1 MTLSPLGVEAGN
13 GVTDEAFRRCDGRRG
28 VRRPDIVA
36 TPSHFVGIL
45 APDRQAQPKLP
56 RFLRSRCA
64 AILSLLVATVISM
77 IEIVAGNHVPD
88 LPFVIVNRE
97 GCHVDL
103 TGICEL
109 GTVVTSLP

>member
-13 GVTDEAFRRCDGRRG
+13 GVTDEAFRRCDGRRR

-36 TPSHFVGIL
+36 TPIISSASSPPIVRLSRSCRVF
-45 APDRQAQPKLP
+45 
-56 RFLRSRCA
+56 FRSRCA

>member
-1 MTLSPLGVEAGN
+1 
-13 GVTDEAFRRCDGRRG
+13 
-28 VRRPDIVA
+28 
-36 TPSHFVGIL
+36 
-45 APDRQAQPKLP
+45 
-56 RFLRSRCA
+56 
-64 AILSLLVATVISM
+64 M